1 MWENLNFKKWPFS
14 LCCVSLCCVSLPLRL
29 HLSYLR
35 VLLHDPF
42 HAHFSSGC
50 VLDGHLYMHVAFLSL
65 RSPRSD
71 YDFSSFCSALCLPRC
86 WITSSLTHCLFL
98 WSSFDLLHRPCPRA
112 WQLLPPTTCFWITP
126 DSLRLRDPLFF
137 RSPIRCFYLFLLA
150 CSLGCLFA
158 ASAQHNT
165 YRSIWHL
172 PMYFFIIL
180 IYTILTSSPLNDRHC
195 AGTYVFYQQ
204 KRLVH

>member
-1 MWENLNFKKWPFS
+1 MSDELCCSRGPLVTKWKNMGHRRGPKKNEYSLIKYVGKSEFQKMAFLSLLCLS

-112 WQLLPPTTCFWITP
+112 WQLLPPSTCFWITP

-150 CSLGCLFA
+150 CLLGCLFA
-158 ASAQHNT
+158 ASSQHST
-165 YRSIWHL
+165 YR
-172 PMYFFIIL
+172 
-180 IYTILTSSPLNDRHC
+180 
-195 AGTYVFYQQ
+195 
-204 KRLVH
+204 